1 MPRLIYL
8 IGLSSGVGI
17 AAGCGVS
24 LFLWLLYVAT
34 DWHQQEPRLLWG
46 LPAVGLGMVAVYR
59 RYGRQVS
66 KGTRHIVAEIS
77 QPRDHIPWHMAPLS
91 LASTVLSHLV
101 GASVGREGT
110 AIQIAASLGDPRWL
124 HPRQSERWQILVASV
139 GAGFAAAIGVPW
151 VGVIFV
157 LELLPASK
165 RSCSIVGLTL
175 VAVGSALLMTGILHA
190 PHSSWPRFQVDVLDW
205 RWIWGSLVLGCL
217 MAGTARLFLWLL
229 HGLQTLAPR
238 EPYLRMGAGSALLM
252 ILFSVEGTGRFQ
264 GLGLGTIE
272 SAFQEPSAW
281 SWPLWKLGLTALS
294 LAIGFKGGEFVP
306 LVFIGS
312 TLGSALAPLLGLP
325 VALGAAIGFG
335 GVFGAAARLPWMT
348 AVMALELFGLGV
360 FPYALLAALVAYPLS
375 PSESIYGH
383 LSKKPSG
390 ESS

>member
-190 PHSSWPRFQVDVLDW
+190 PHSSWPRF
-205 RWIWGSLVLGCL
+205 
-217 MAGTARLFLWLL
+217 
-229 HGLQTLAPR
+229 
-238 EPYLRMGAGSALLM
+238 
-252 ILFSVEGTGRFQ
+252 
-264 GLGLGTIE
+264 
-272 SAFQEPSAW
+272 
-281 SWPLWKLGLTALS
+281 
-294 LAIGFKGGEFVP
+294 
-306 LVFIGS
+306 
-312 TLGSALAPLLGLP
+312 
-325 VALGAAIGFG
+325 
-335 GVFGAAARLPWMT
+335 
-348 AVMALELFGLGV
+348 
-360 FPYALLAALVAYPLS
+360 
-375 PSESIYGH
+375 
-383 LSKKPSG
+383 
-390 ESS
+390 